1 MEQPIPNRTAQP
13 SPKARRRHLR
23 SAIPPAA
30 HHVRGWRYFAGLFG
44 GEHIAATEFVIGVTF
59 VTMGVGTTE
68 LLLGLLIG
76 NLLAVASWTLVT
88 TPIAVETRR
97 SLFKYLEQITGPY
110 FSKIYNSAIL
120 LFYGSLAAAMI
131 TVSAYAVR
139 FALNLPVQLEA
150 YPTSIAFIIVTLL
163 LAAVVVIVAAR
174 GFEAMANFATIC
186 SPWMLTCF
194 VCGALVA
201 LPTLALHV
209 TGETGI
215 SSFSEFLNVAK
226 QSIWTGVTPD
236 GEPGIS
242 TWEVAAFAWANGAMV
257 HLGLIDMA
265 TFRFA
270 HRKWYGVFSGIGM
283 FLGHY
288 IGWISAG
295 LMGAGAA
302 VLVGHSLI
310 SLDSADVAFA
320 TLGYIGLG
328 AVICAGWTTANACL
342 YRAGLAASALMP
354 SMTRSRVTAI
364 IGVVIAI
371 AACFPFVAQSVM
383 PLTVYGAILLSPVGA
398 ITIAEHYLL
407 PKLGMTRYWSR
418 YLGQKLNL
426 AALLVWGVALAF
438 AVLMMASNAMSFYFI
453 FVPEYVIALVLYPIA
468 AHFMGARDSWPA
480 DETLQAEREQ
490 VLIEFERQRLLQEQN
505 DDYQVVDPTDTHT
518 ARMAK
523 ILLVGAGGILVFM
536 IALAFRLVYST
547 PAAELMPTMQQDYFL
562 TAAALTFAYFVLAMV
577 AMRVTDGP
585 GQDETSD

>member
-1 MEQPIPNRTAQP
+1 MSQQPNSSTQPNFVG
-13 SPKARRRHLR
+13 PKPRRRNLR
-23 SAIPPAA
+23 NAIPPAA
-30 HHVRGWRYFAGLFG
+30 RHVRGWRYFAGIFG

-59 VTMGVGTTE
+59 VTMGVGTKE

-76 NLLAVASWTLVT
+76 NLLAVASWMLVT

-97 SLFKYLEQITGPY
+97 TLFNYLEQITGPY

-120 LFYGSLAAAMI
+120 LFYGALAAAMI

-139 FALNLPVQLEA
+139 FALHLPVQLEP

-163 LAAVVVIVAAR
+163 LSAVVVIVAAR

-194 VCGALVA
+194 VCGAAIA
-201 LPTLALHV
+201 LPALALHI
-209 TGETGI
+209 TGESGI
-215 SSFSEFLNVAK
+215 SEFSGFIDIAH
-226 QSIWTGVTPD
+226 QTIWTGTTPKGD
-236 GEPGIS
+236 PGIS

-270 HRKWYGVFSGIGM
+270 HRKWYGVFSSIGM

-288 IGWISAG
+288 IGWICAG

-302 VLVGHSLI
+302 VLVGSNLI
-310 SLDSADVAFA
+310 QLDSADVAFA
-320 TLGYIGLG
+320 TLGYMGLL

-342 YRAGLAASALMP
+342 YRAGLAANALMP
-354 SMTRSRVTAI
+354 KLSRGKVTAI

-383 PLTVYGAILLSPVGA
+383 PLTVYGAILLCPVGA

-407 PKLGMTRYWSR
+407 PKLGLTRYWSR

-426 AALLVWGVALAF
+426 AALIVWMVSLAF
-438 AVLMMASNAMSFYFI
+438 AVMMMLTNAISFYFI
-453 FVPEYVIALVLYPIA
+453 FIPEYLIALVLYPIIA
-468 AHFMGARDSWPA
+468 SALGARDSWPA
-480 DETLQAEREQ
+480 DETRQAQREQ
-490 VLIEFERQRLLQEQN
+490 LLIDFEQN
-505 DDYQVVDPTDTHT
+505 RLAQNEEDQEEDPTDAHT
-518 ARMAK
+518 ALAAK
-523 ILLVGAGGILVFM
+523 ILLIGAAGVLLFM
-536 IALAFRLVYST
+536 VILAFRLLLS
-547 PAAELMPTMQQDYFL
+547 EPTSEVLNTMREDYFV
-562 TAAALTFAYFVLAMV
+562 TTVALTFAYFVLALV

-585 GQDETSD
+585 SEES